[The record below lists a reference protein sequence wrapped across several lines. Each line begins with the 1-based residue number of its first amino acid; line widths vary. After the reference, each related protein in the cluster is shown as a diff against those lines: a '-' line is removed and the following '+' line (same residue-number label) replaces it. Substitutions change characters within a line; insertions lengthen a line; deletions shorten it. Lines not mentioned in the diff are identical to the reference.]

1 LAAPLAGKAGSAV
14 SFGRFFAEAADV
26 ERLARAGKST
36 LSAAARLV
44 STTRVPA
51 ASASLVLIAD
61 ANARTLAARAE
72 QLLAAG
78 LRVSKAHS
86 SFEAIVKATCH
97 LPDLILLD
105 GSLGGLDATETGR
118 LLTTCPVTAHIPIFK
133 LTPGRR
139 VPRRVLA
146 AALRQPA

>member
-1 LAAPLAGKAGSAV
+1 
-14 SFGRFFAEAADV
+14 V